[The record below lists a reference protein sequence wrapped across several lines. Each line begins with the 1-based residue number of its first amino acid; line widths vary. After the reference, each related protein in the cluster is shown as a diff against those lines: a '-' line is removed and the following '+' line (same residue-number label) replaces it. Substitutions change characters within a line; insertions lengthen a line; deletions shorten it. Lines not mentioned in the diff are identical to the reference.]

1 MASFHQAKQ
10 FTVVKFEA
18 DYDHRSKWSENCRRQ
33 QSLSGPEHVRRQD
46 RGIRLVGGTR
56 EHFCQY
62 RTTTR

>member
-1 MASFHQAKQ
+1 
-10 FTVVKFEA
+10 VVKFEA